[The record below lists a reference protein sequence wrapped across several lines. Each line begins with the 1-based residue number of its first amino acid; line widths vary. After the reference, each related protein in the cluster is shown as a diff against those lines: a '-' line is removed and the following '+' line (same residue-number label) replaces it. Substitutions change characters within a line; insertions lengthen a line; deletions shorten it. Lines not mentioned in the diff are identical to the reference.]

1 MGARVPS
8 AQYGLGGL
16 VLFWLAEE
24 GADFSYG
31 KRRVP
36 QRIQFAKDLEVTKV
50 SVMAAYHVTRL
61 HVGPSTR

>member
-1 MGARVPS
+1 
-8 AQYGLGGL
+8 
-16 VLFWLAEE
+16 VLSWLAEE
-24 GADFSYG
+24 GADFSYS

-61 HVGPSTR
+61 HIGPSTR